1 MTFVTR
7 LTLRSGDR
15 NSLDKI
21 VGDIKRSAEKKG
33 VRVRGPHTPP
43 PQTYRAPQYKRLDDI
58 ERKFPPW
65 EYNVYERWI
74 EISGHDASVRR
85 VRDIE
90 FPKGIH
96 VEVEVLQVGL
106 KK

>member
-85 VRDIE
+85 VTDLSL
-90 FPKGIH
+90 IH
-96 VEVEVLQVGL
+96 I
-106 KK
+106 

>member
-21 VGDIKRSAEKKG
+21 VGEIKRSAEKKG

-74 EISGHDASVRR
+74 EISGHDLSL
-85 VRDIE
+85 
-90 FPKGIH
+90 IH
-96 VEVEVLQVGL
+96 I
-106 KK
+106 

>member
-15 NSLDKI
+15 NALDKI

-43 PQTYRAPQYKRLDDI
+43 PQTYRAPQYKRLDDKSI
-58 ERKFPPW
+58 
-65 EYNVYERWI
+65 
-74 EISGHDASVRR
+74 
-85 VRDIE
+85 
-90 FPKGIH
+90 
-96 VEVEVLQVGL
+96 
-106 KK
+106 